1 MTTMVVHVA
10 ASRLGAQLVHSLVHS
25 LVGSQLCWSAPLCLP
40 TNQALHSLVLRECG
54 VASKMSKTH
63 LCEDASGAR
72 VAAKRGSVPL
82 LGWSASLCLPTNQA
96 LRGMQQHLIAYSQ
109 ALGRSERRRCLA
121 LRTNTL
127 GAPRLGAFSF
137 ASLPTNQALAASRA
151 GVRCE

>member
-1 MTTMVVHVA
+1 MAAEARGFVVLH
-10 ASRLGAQLVHSLVHS
+10 RLLRLVGAQLS
-25 LVGSQLCWSAPLCLP
+25 WSA
-40 TNQALHSLVLRECG
+40 H
-54 VASKMSKTH
+54 
-63 LCEDASGAR
+63 
-72 VAAKRGSVPL
+72 
-82 LGWSASLCLPTNQA
+82 LCLPTNQA
-96 LRGMQQHLIAYSQ
+96 LRGTQQHLIAYSQ

>member
-1 MTTMVVHVA
+1 MAVLQDPILADLALPTLECDRIDCDYLKCNA
-10 ASRLGAQLVHSLVHS
+10 CPPIRLCSRHLVSSLVS
-25 LVGSQLCWSAPLCLP
+25 LAP
-40 TNQALHSLVLRECG
+40 
-54 VASKMSKTH
+54 H

-82 LGWSASLCLPTNQA
+82 LGWSAPLCLPTNQA

>member
-54 VASKMSKTH
+54 VASKMPKTH

-72 VAAKRGSVPL
+72 VAAKRGSVPQL
-82 LGWSASLCLPTNQA
+82 AVGAATLPTNQA
-96 LRGMQQHLIAYSQ
+96 LRG
-109 ALGRSERRRCLA
+109 G
-121 LRTNTL
+121 
-127 GAPRLGAFSF
+127 
-137 ASLPTNQALAASRA
+137 LPTCTQENLKTHSIQSAGA
-151 GVRCE
+151 GV